1 MEKQTIAPKTSL
13 WSDTAVRQAILI
25 FIVLRIFLSVWG
37 VVAITVNPPPE
48 DAPDIISQ
56 QLGQP
61 SLNEGWTGLLLGPW
75 QRFDS
80 LRYTRIAAEGYAHE
94 PDSAFPPL
102 YPLGMRL
109 LGRLLG
115 GTHASYLLAGI
126 LISNAAFIGLLI
138 LLHKVTEKDVGPRF
152 APRTVLYLAVFPAS
166 FFLLAAYS
174 ESLFLLLALGSLW
187 AGRQGRFGLAGGL
200 GFLASLTRLTGW
212 VLVVPLA
219 YEFWRQRL
227 GRGKWRIRPAA
238 WSPKLPGEAFAV
250 LLPGLGTLSFMV
262 YRQIIGMPPLNQLY
276 ANYWYQDTSFPGI
289 DVWRAVQAVFFG
301 VGRRAGDPAMVLD
314 LAIVILLF
322 VTTIL
327 AFRYLPR
334 SWGLY
339 AAIMLF
345 FILLPSAPLKPLYSF
360 SRYALAFFTLFFIL
374 GIAGQRPWLHRLIL
388 YPFAALL
395 LYFSMV
401 FFMWGWV
408 A

>member
-1 MEKQTIAPKTSL
+1 M
-13 WSDTAVRQAILI
+13 RQALVI

-37 VVAITVNPPPE
+37 IVAITVNPPPT
-48 DAPDIISQ
+48 DAPDIIRQ

-61 SLNEGWTGLLLGPW
+61 ILNQGWTGLLLGPW

-80 LRYTRIAAEGYAHE
+80 LRYTRIAAEGYTHE

-102 YPLGMRL
+102 YPLGMGL

-138 LLHKVTEKDVGPRF
+138 LLHKVTEADVGSQF

-187 AGRQGRFGLAGGL
+187 AGRKGRFWLAGIL

-227 GRGKWRIRPAA
+227 RHGKWRILPAS
-238 WSPKLPGEAFAV
+238 WSLNLLGEAFAV
-250 LLPGLGTLSFMV
+250 LLPGLGTFSFMV
-262 YRQIIGMPPLNQLY
+262 YRQLIGMPPLNQLY
-276 ANYWYQDTSFPGI
+276 AAYWYQDTGFPGI

-314 LAIVILLF
+314 LAIVVLLF

-334 SWGLY
+334 SWGFY
-339 AAIMLF
+339 AATMLF

-374 GIAGQRPWLHRLIL
+374 GMAGQRPWSHRLIL